1 MLKTHDGLRL
11 YDAVGMLRRKVP
23 SIHHNPCD
31 LFVVGSEKATS
42 EVCTKVFL
50 YQLGKSHV
58 ASHSSV
64 KAELGRPFLYDTI
77 QIICLTKGC
86 CL

>member
-1 MLKTHDGLRL
+1 MLKTHDGPRL

-42 EVCTKVFL
+42 EVCIKVFL
-50 YQLGKSHV
+50 YQLGKSHG
-58 ASHSSV
+58 ASYSSV
-64 KAELGRPFLYDTI
+64 KVELGRPLLHDTV
-77 QIICLTKGC
+77 QNICLTKGC